1 VSRFTLVQRTLIVA
15 PVALAACLVARYGV
29 DVPFWDEWT
38 IAEFLQKIDGGTL
51 TASALLSQ
59 HNEHRMLVPRIIQLA
74 VAFGMGWD
82 TRILMWL
89 SLGLLLACLS
99 GCVVLWRRS
108 LEHRATWPSTISLAL
123 VALLVF
129 SPAQHQNL
137 LWGFQICF
145 FVPGACLLASTIIVS
160 SPKATLGLSL
170 AAASVLSTAATFSIL
185 PGLLTW
191 PLTAWTALP
200 RFGPPSRTGTVKWVL
215 WAVWCSV
222 VIALYFFRYEPPV
235 HSPSLLAALNQPI
248 TLLTGTIVCVGSPF
262 SFGSY
267 PLRSAFVAG
276 VFATGALGW
285 LMLSVWRR
293 RTDTELV
300 ARATPWMVIASFGFL
315 SGAAIAVGRV
325 GYGYVALLESRY
337 ASLTM
342 AVYIGVMM
350 LAAVLRDRAATARA
364 SREWVVVSAALAVL
378 YALSF
383 PYHLARIQQG
393 YSVRLQSQAIYIFA
407 EAATSGW
414 PMIPPWLDWPATKQ
428 KLLSVESAGW
438 RHRGPASLT
447 WVDTDE
453 LRSSCAFGSVEFV
466 SAVGTYRMAGGWGFL
481 PTANRVADAVLVTVG
496 PGRRIAVVQPPLIG
510 RRDIGERLH
519 SDSALVSGWL
529 VGTRALP
536 AGELLAFW
544 ALDIKARCA
553 YRLCWKTGHQSTD

>member
-1 VSRFTLVQRTLIVA
+1 M
-15 PVALAACLVARYGV
+15 VARYGV

-74 VAFGMGWD
+74 VAFGVGWD

-89 SLGLLLACLS
+89 SQGLLLACLS

-123 VALLVF
+123 VALLLF

-145 FVPGACLLASTIIVS
+145 FVPVACLLASTIIIS

-170 AAASVLSTAATFSIL
+170 AAVSVLSTAATFSIL

-191 PLTAWTALP
+191 PLAACAALL
-200 RFGPPSRTGTVKWVL
+200 RFGPPSRTGAVKWVL
-215 WAVWCSV
+215 LAVWCSV

-235 HSPSLLAALNQPI
+235 HSPSVLAALNQPL
-248 TLLTGTIVCVGSPF
+248 TLLSGIMVCVGGPF
-262 SFGSY
+262 SFGSQ

-276 VFATGALGW
+276 VVATGALGW
-285 LMLSVWRR
+285 LMLSIWRR
-293 RTDTELV
+293 RTDRELV

-315 SGAAIAVGRV
+315 SGVAIAVGRV

-342 AVYIGVMM
+342 AAYIGLMM

-378 YALSF
+378 YALSL
-383 PYHLARIQQG
+383 PHHLGRIQQA
-393 YSVRLQSQAIYIFA
+393 YSQRLQSQAVYVFA
-407 EAATSGW
+407 DAATSGW
-414 PMIPPWLDWPATKQ
+414 PMIPPWLDWSATKQ

-438 RHRGPASLT
+438 RRHRGPASLT

-453 LRSSCAFGSVEFV
+453 LRSNCAFGSVEFV
-466 SAVGTYRMAGGWGFL
+466 SAVGTYQMAGGWGFL

-536 AGELLAFW
+536 AGELLEFW
-544 ALDIKARCA
+544 ALDVNARYA
-553 YRLCWKTGHQSTD
+553 YRLCRETGTPVG